1 MDTGA
6 LAATQGSHQ
15 DSTDSLSFTSP
26 QNSLARKLLGS
37 TAHNTTQNQL
47 GYTTV
52 YEQPI
57 YTLSQD
63 QEPLDL
69 HKKLYVRLF
78 KRSEKRRE
86 VNKR

>member
-1 MDTGA
+1 MDSGA
-6 LAATQGSHQ
+6 LAANEGSHQ
-15 DSTDSLSFTSP
+15 ESTDSLHFTSP

-37 TAHNTTQNQL
+37 TQNTTQNQL

-57 YTLSQD
+57 YTFSQD